1 MADKA
6 HILTDEKL
14 EKMERHLSAI
24 YRRAEKEI
32 GKAWKSY
39 LAESTKEIDDLQKKY
54 DEAKKSGDKDE
65 TKKAGKALSQAKRE
79 KTIMDKR
86 FKVLTETTAA
96 EIANVNKTA
105 LAYINGELPELYA
118 LNYNAL
124 AEAVDGVGGYMFS
137 LIDADTVKNLA
148 TNDQS
153 LLPYKKLDESKDI
166 RWNVKKMNAEVLQG
180 ILQGE
185 SMDKIGGRLRN
196 VTTMNAKASIRN
208 ARTMVTGAENKGRL
222 DSYARAE
229 ADGIIL
235 QKEWLSSNDGRTR
248 HAHLPGSFGSLI
260 VDIDKPFSNDI
271 GLIMYPGDP
280 GAHPANVYNCRCSMA
295 AVVKGFRK

>member
-6 HILTDEKL
+6 HRLTDEKL

-54 DEAKKSGDKDE
+54 NKAKKSGDKDKA
-65 TKKAGKALSQAKRE
+65 KKTGKELSQAKRE
-79 KTIMDKR
+79 KTLMDKR

-105 LAYINGELPELYA
+105 LAYVNGELPELYA

-148 TNDQS
+148 TSDKS
-153 LLPYKKLDESKDI
+153 LLPYKELDESKDV

-222 DSYARAE
+222 DSYIRADK
-229 ADGIIL
+229 DGIIL
-235 QKEWLSSNDGRTR
+235 QKKWMSARDGRVR
-248 HAHLPGSFGSLI
+248 HWHAELDGQI
-260 VDIDKPFSNDI
+260 RNIDEPFENAV
-271 GLIMYPGDP
+271 GKIMF
-280 GAHPANVYNCRCSMA
+280 PASPDADAKNVYNCRCSMV